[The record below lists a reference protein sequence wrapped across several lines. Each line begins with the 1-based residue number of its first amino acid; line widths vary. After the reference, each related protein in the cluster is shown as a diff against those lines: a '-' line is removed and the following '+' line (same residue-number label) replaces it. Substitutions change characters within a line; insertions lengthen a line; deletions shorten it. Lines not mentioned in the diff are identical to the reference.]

1 MSQKQAIA
9 KRIAELN
16 SQKQIVQANI
26 ANAKKTATEKAQVE
40 QQAKADFLKKI
51 AEVKEKINNKKNE
64 LTQVRGQNH
73 DDLKTELQKV
83 SQEVQSARNVSHNL
97 IQSNKQLEE

>member
-1 MSQKQAIA
+1 MGQKQAIA
-9 KRIAELN
+9 KKIADLN
-16 SQKQIVQANI
+16 GQKQVIQANI
-26 ANAKKTATEKAQVE
+26 ANTKSSASEKAQAE
-40 QQAKADFLKKI
+40 LQAKADLLKKI

-64 LTQVRGQNH
+64 LTQVKGQNH

-83 SQEVQSARNVSHNL
+83 SQEVQSVRNVSNNL